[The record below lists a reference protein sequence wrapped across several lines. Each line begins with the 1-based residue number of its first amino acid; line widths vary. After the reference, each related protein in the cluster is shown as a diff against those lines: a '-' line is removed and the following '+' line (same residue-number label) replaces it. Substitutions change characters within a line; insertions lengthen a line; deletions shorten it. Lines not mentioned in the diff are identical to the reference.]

1 MSWSGWMI
9 RAFGAVG
16 VLLGAVW
23 TCQEQVRRE
32 RKCIRQL
39 RGLSEALSAMERELR
54 ERSSAMEV
62 LLREA
67 QRVGG
72 EELSRIFGRITLK
85 NLETADFSTQWNNM
99 ASNTALHLNQA
110 ERQLLERP
118 GRVLG
123 RCSVEEQCQCLA
135 SVGRELRERAGAR
148 EAALRERRRLWYTL
162 SVSAALLA
170 VVTLL

>member
-1 MSWSGWMI
+1 MI
-9 RAFGAVG
+9 RAVGALG

-32 RKCIRQL
+32 RKSIRQL
-39 RGLSEALSAMERELR
+39 RGLSEALGAMERELR
-54 ERSSAMEV
+54 ERSSAMDV

-67 QRVGG
+67 QRAGG
-72 EELSRIFGRITLK
+72 EELSRILGRITLN
-85 NLETADFSTQWNNM
+85 NLETEDFSTQWNNM
-99 ASNTALHLNQA
+99 ASDTALHLNQA
-110 ERQLLERP
+110 ERRLLERP

-123 RCSVEEQCQCLA
+123 RSAVEEQCQCLD
-135 SVGRELRERAGAR
+135 SVGRELRERAEAR